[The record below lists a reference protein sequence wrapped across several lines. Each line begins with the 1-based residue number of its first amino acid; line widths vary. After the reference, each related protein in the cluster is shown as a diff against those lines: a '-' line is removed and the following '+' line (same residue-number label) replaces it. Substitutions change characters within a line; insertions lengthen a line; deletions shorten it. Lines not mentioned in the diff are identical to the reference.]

1 MREGLYDFYACGD
14 RVLGS
19 RRPLRASPYYVCRV
33 VCARVP
39 FVIKI

>member
-1 MREGLYDFYACGD
+1 MTFMLVGQGIGLSAAS
-14 RVLGS
+14 V
-19 RRPLRASPYYVCRV
+19 ASPYYVCRV